1 MADATYG
8 GFWIRTLAYAVDLAI
23 LMAGLLLLAVV
34 LTFTGGAG
42 TVIYSVIATLGPIA
56 YFVWLT
62 ASGRQATFGKQL
74 CGLKVQHA
82 GSGERI
88 SLLRSIARELGKL
101 VSAAVLMIGFLLI
114 AFTGRK
120 QGLHDMLASTEVVRE
135 GTARVGL
142 ALFVAIAGVVV
153 PVVVI
158 PLMFGALFAGLMMAM
173 MGGMTGETEVKQ
185 PKPVPQMEQKAAPR
199 PQAPA
204 TQPAPQPSAAAS
216 AVSAPKPAAGDPETV
231 YRNFHSAALAADLDG
246 LRQWGTKQKG
256 DELAAASVVERKV
269 TLGLMAKL
277 MPKTFKVTSS
287 EVSADGKK
295 AILRLVTG
303 QPEKDKTDLGR
314 GSAVLLKEGDAWKV
328 DESIWGSGQ
337 PPALSSQSASAKP
350 AAAEP
355 SKPAAMAAPKPAA
368 VEPPKPTA
376 VELPKPVA
384 ASAPAVKQA
393 APASQPRTAPSR
405 REAASAK
412 PAAEVLQQR
421 KPPCV
426 YKPVMTDQEIANCR

>member
-1 MADATYG
+1 MAGTSTYG
-8 GFWIRTLAYAVDLAI
+8 GFWIRTLAYSVDMAI
-23 LMAGLLLLAVV
+23 LMVGLLLLGVL
-34 LTFTGGAG
+34 LTFMGGAG
-42 TVIYSVIATLGPIA
+42 AALYGLIAVVGPIA
-56 YFVWLT
+56 YFAWLT

-101 VSAAVLMIGFLLI
+101 VSAAILMIGFLLV

-135 GTARVGL
+135 GPARIGL

-153 PVVVI
+153 PVIVV

-173 MGGMTGETEVKQ
+173 MGGMMGESEVK
-185 PKPVPQMEQKAAPR
+185 PAKPVPTLEQKAAPR
-199 PQAPA
+199 PSA
-204 TQPAPQPSAAAS
+204 SAAAS
-216 AVSAPKPAAGDPETV
+216 TPASAPKPAAAGAADDLETV
-231 YRNFHSAALAADLDG
+231 YRNFHAASLAGDLEG
-246 LRQWGTKQKG
+246 IRKWGTKEKG
-256 DELAAASVVERKV
+256 DELAKQSGLERKIA
-269 TLGLMAKL
+269 LGMIAKL
-277 MPKTFKVTSS
+277 TPKTYTVTGR
-287 EVSADGKK
+287 EISADGKK

-328 DESIWGSGQ
+328 DEEIWGSRQ
-337 PPALSSQSASAKP
+337 PPALASQSTAAKP
-350 AAAEP
+350 AAAAP
-355 SKPAAMAAPKPAA
+355 PKPAAMDAPKPAA
-368 VEPPKPTA
+368 VEPPKPVA

-393 APASQPRTAPSR
+393 APAAPPRAAPTR
-405 REAASAK
+405 SA
-412 PAAEVLQQR
+412 PAAATPSAPVLQQG

-426 YKPVMTDQEIANCR
+426 YKPVMTDEEIARCR